1 MTDAFTEARKR
12 GDTHGQRDAHER
24 AKRAVNA
31 SLLKTVKRGRRAKIK
46 RALGLA

>member
-1 MTDAFTEARKR
+1 MTPYQSACARRDTR
-12 GDTHGQRDAHER
+12 GQHKAHER

-31 SLLKTVKRGRRAKIK
+31 ALLKSVKRGRRAKIK